1 LTFIQRYPDK
11 CLALLTEWAADTNHH
26 VRRLSSEG
34 THPRLPWASRLAEF
48 IQDLTAIVV
57 LLELLIDDTKLYVRR
72 SVANNLNDIGEE
84 HPELLADIAKKWLEG
99 EPKDRAWLVK
109 YAL

>member
-1 LTFIQRYPDK
+1 
-11 CLALLTEWAADTNHH
+11 
-26 VRRLSSEG
+26 
-34 THPRLPWASRLAEF
+34 
-48 IQDLTAIVV
+48 
-57 LLELLIDDTKLYVRR
+57 LYVRR
-72 SVANNLNDIGEE
+72 SVAKNLNDIGEE